1 MAKRLTKQ
9 EKWNKASEDLINK
22 MFEIAGHDVTYD
34 DIVGVDKWWQK
45 YTMTFEQGEELKEW
59 GKQYLMKELKM
70 RAVYAEKE
78 MQWFNV
84 MWGLKY
90 SDFDE
95 HIKSKGSNP
104 TH

>member
-1 MAKRLTKQ
+1 MKRLTREQKK
-9 EKWNKASEDLINK
+9 EKAIVDLINQ
-22 MFEIAGHDVTYD
+22 MFVIAGHDVTYD

-59 GKQYLMKELKM
+59 GKQYLMRELKM

-90 SDFDE
+90 SDWDKSNE
-95 HIKSKGSNP
+95 SNQNIK
-104 TH
+104 

>member
-22 MFEIAGHDVTYD
+22 MFEIAGHNVTYE
-34 DIVGVDKWWQK
+34 DIRGVDKWFQQ

-70 RAVYAEKE
+70 RALYAEKE

-95 HIKSKGSNP
+95 HIKSKLK
-104 TH
+104 

>member
-1 MAKRLTKQ
+1 MKRLTIEQKK
-9 EKWNKASEDLINK
+9 EKAIVGIINK
-22 MFEIAGHDVTYD
+22 MFEIAGHDLTYD
-34 DIVGVDKWWQK
+34 DIVGIDNWFQK

-70 RAVYAEKE
+70 REVYAEKE

-90 SDFDE
+90 SDFDQ
-95 HIKSKGSNP
+95 HIKSKLK
-104 TH
+104 

>member
-1 MAKRLTKQ
+1 MAKRLTREQKK
-9 EKWNKASEDLINK
+9 EKAIVDIINQ
-22 MFEIAGHDVTYD
+22 MFVIAGHNVTYQ
-34 DIVGVDKWWQK
+34 DIIGVDNWFQK
-45 YTMTFEQGEELKEW
+45 YTMTFEQGEQLKQW
-59 GKQYLMKELKM
+59 GKQYLMRELKL

-78 MQWFNV
+78 MRWFNV

>member
-1 MAKRLTKQ
+1 MKRLTRE
-9 EKWNKASEDLINK
+9 EKKEKAVVDLINQ
-22 MFEIAGHDVTYD
+22 MFVIAGHNVTYE
-34 DIVGVDKWWQK
+34 DIIGVDNWYQK
-45 YTMTFEQGEELKEW
+45 YTMTFEQGEQLKEW

-104 TH
+104 TQ